1 MTRARALASVIAATA
16 LGSPSAGAE
25 PPRTPAT
32 LVGPDATP
40 QVDPERHEL
49 AGFPIIGGNS
59 DIGVQLGGAATLTR
73 FHDGLTPYLWNLDL
87 LLSASIKSDQNGT
100 RLIQQS
106 HVLRLDAPHLLGGR
120 LRIDTRASFQRTI
133 NAEYFGLGN
142 ASSAAIP
149 EGQPNA
155 GRRYQY
161 VQQEGRVRTI
171 ARVHTGTP
179 FDLALGA
186 SLRYDAPDV
195 YAGSKLT
202 EDAAAR
208 SPDGS
213 PVVRG
218 TRAAGLVTGA
228 AGFIVDTRDT
238 EFITTRGIFY
248 QVGVGFTGG
257 SAESVAYGNTSAV
270 LSHYAP
276 IGGPFVFASRVV
288 VSFEVGNVPFYDLAQ
303 GGTFEP
309 QYLLGSES
317 GVRGVP
323 IGRYAGL
330 VKAVTNVE
338 IRTPFPRFRLFG
350 QRFRLG
356 TTTFFD
362 AGRAWADYGVHPA
375 LDGTKLGLKFGVG
388 GGVFLQWGDAAIFR
402 LEAAYSPDAV
412 SENPGFPVGIYVAD
426 GLMF

>member
-1 MTRARALASVIAATA
+1 MTRAISAAVFSFLTFV
-16 LGSPSAGAE
+16 AGAAFAE
-25 PPRTPAT
+25 APAAP
-32 LVGPDATP
+32 VAP
-40 QVDPERHEL
+40 VDPERHEL

-59 DIGVQLGGAATLTR
+59 DIGVQFGGAATLTR
-73 FHDGLTPYLWNLDL
+73 FHDGLKPYLWNLDL

-106 HVLRLDAPHLLGGR
+106 HVLRFDAPHLLGGR
-120 LRIDTRASFQRTI
+120 LRIDTRGSFQRTI
-133 NAEYFGLGN
+133 NAEYFGVGN
-142 ASSAAIP
+142 ASTADPAP
-149 EGQPNA
+149 GQTSV
-155 GRRYQY
+155 GRRFQY
-161 VQQEGRVRTI
+161 VQQEARVRVI

-179 FDLALGA
+179 FDLALGG
-186 SLRYDAPDV
+186 SLRYEAPDLYV
-195 YAGSKLT
+195 GSKLA

-208 SPDGS
+208 GPDGS
-213 PVVRG
+213 PIARG
-218 TRAAGLVTGA
+218 TEAAALATGA
-228 AGFIVDTRDT
+228 VGFIVDTRDT
-238 EFITTRGIFY
+238 EFITTRGLFY
-248 QVGVGFTGG
+248 QVGVGVTGG
-257 SAESVAYGNTSAV
+257 SAEGVAYGNTSAV

-276 IGGPFVFASRVV
+276 IGGPFIFASRLVL
-288 VSFEVGNVPFYDLAQ
+288 SFELGNVPFYDLAQ

-330 VKAVTNVE
+330 VKMVSNVE
-338 IRTPFPRFRLFG
+338 IRAPFPRFQLFG

-356 TTTFFD
+356 TTTFAD

-388 GGVFLQWGDAAIFR
+388 AGVFLQWGDAAIFR
-402 LEAAYSPDAV
+402 VEAAYSPDAV